1 VALLQRKCPL
11 YTATE
16 GGTVERIRVFIVDD
30 HPFFRE
36 GLRRVIATEEDLEVI
51 GEASDGEEAV
61 EAVSRLLPHVVI
73 MDVNLPRINGL
84 EATRRIKD
92 AHPEIGVV
100 ILTAY
105 DDEEQVYHAVR
116 AGASAYHS
124 KDVSPQELVRTVRHV
139 HAGRYVLRQVVL
151 GSDREL
157 GRWLRER
164 YRQFGGDI
172 SDERYLAPL
181 SSREME
187 VLRLMVAG
195 MSNKEIAYRLGIS
208 HQTVKNHVTAIL
220 NKLGVADR
228 TQATVYALR
237 HGWIPLRSTDR

>member
-1 VALLQRKCPL
+1 MNK
-11 YTATE
+11 
-16 GGTVERIRVFIVDD
+16 IRVFIVDD

-36 GLRRVIATEEDLEVI
+36 GLRRVIAAEGDLEVI
-51 GEASDGEEAV
+51 GEASDGEEAI
-61 EAVSRLLPHVVI
+61 EAVSRLLPNVVI
-73 MDVNLPRINGL
+73 MDVNLPRVNGL

-92 AHPEIGVV
+92 AHPEVGVV

-139 HAGRYVLRQVVL
+139 HAGRYVLRQMVL
-151 GSDREL
+151 ASDRDL

-208 HQTVKNHVTAIL
+208 QQTVKNHVTAIL
-220 NKLGVADR
+220 DKLGVSDR

-237 HGWIPLRSTDR
+237 HGWIPLRSSDQ

>member
-1 VALLQRKCPL
+1 MSK
-11 YTATE
+11 
-16 GGTVERIRVFIVDD
+16 IRVFIVDD

-36 GLRRVIATEEDLEVI
+36 GLRKVIAAEEDLEVI
-51 GEASDGEEAV
+51 GEASDGEEAIREV
-61 EAVSRLLPHVVI
+61 ARLLPDVVI
-73 MDVNLPRINGL
+73 MDVNLPRVNGL
-84 EATRRIKD
+84 EATRRIKG

-124 KDVSPQELVRTVRHV
+124 KDVSPQELVGTVHHV
-139 HAGRYVLRQVVL
+139 RAGRYVLRRTVL
-151 GSDREL
+151 TTEREL
-157 GRWLRER
+157 GQWLGER
-164 YRQFGGDI
+164 YRRFGGEML
-172 SDERYLAPL
+172 SDERYMAPL
-181 SSREME
+181 SDREME

-195 MSNKEIAYRLGIS
+195 MSNKEIAYHLGIS

-220 NKLGVADR
+220 SKLGVADR

-237 HGWIPLRSTDR
+237 HGWVPLRSSDQ